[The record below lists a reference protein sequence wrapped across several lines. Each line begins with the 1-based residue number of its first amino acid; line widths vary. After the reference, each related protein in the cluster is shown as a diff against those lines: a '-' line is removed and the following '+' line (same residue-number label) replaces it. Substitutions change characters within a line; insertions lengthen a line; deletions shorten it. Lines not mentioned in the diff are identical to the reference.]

1 MDINAQDGK
10 YSNGLQES
18 AYHGHESV
26 TQLLLSNGADIN
38 AQGDELGGALQ
49 AVAYS
54 GGVDA

>member
-10 YSNGLQES
+10 YSNALQES

-38 AQGDELGGALQ
+38 AQGDELGDALQ
-49 AVAYS
+49 AVA
-54 GGVDA
+54 